1 MGGTELA
8 VPYGQN
14 SAAWAQCLLP
24 PGLQTGLA
32 SPSQSR
38 RHFLGPHP
46 NCPQKQAGRILES
59 GHTTRLQEF
68 MLFLLLTDPP
78 GAYVP
83 DGVGGTP
90 GRESGGL
97 GFRPIWASTTLYNLD
112 LRGVP
117 VGQVRSHQWGSKG
130 PVRSKMHSFN
140 RYLLSSYYVPG
151 PGLRPGDIAMNQA
164 GKSLPSWCCQ
174 RREGRPI
181 SRQVD
186 MINV

>member
-1 MGGTELA
+1 MGVRFVGGESWQCPMDRTQL
-8 VPYGQN
+8 PRP
-14 SAAWAQCLLP
+14 SASCLLP

-32 SPSQSR
+32 SPSQSL

-46 NCPQKQAGRILES
+46 NCPQQQAGRILES

-97 GFRPIWASTTLYNLD
+97 GFRPIWGPTALYNLD

-117 VGQVRSHQWGSKG
+117 VGQVRNYQWGSKG
-130 PVRSKMHSFN
+130 PARSKMHSFN
-140 RYLLSSYYVPG
+140 RYFFELLLRARHWARPWGYSNEPG
-151 PGLRPGDIAMNQA
+151 REISALVV
-164 GKSLPSWCCQ
+164 LPA
-174 RREGRPI
+174 
-181 SRQVD
+181 
-186 MINV
+186 